1 MKMTQV
7 QSSAILAI
15 GYDAQTLQMC
25 IEFKRGK
32 TYTYCDVPKNVFD
45 RFIFSESK
53 GRFYDLFI
61 KDKYNC

>member
-1 MKMTQV
+1 MKMLQV

-25 IEFKRGK
+25 IEFKQGK
-32 TYTYCDVPKNVFD
+32 VYTYCDVPKNFFD
-45 RFIFSESK
+45 TFMFYASK

-61 KDKYNC
+61 KDKYSC